1 MATIASV
8 ISSFLD
14 VEITGVKRYY
24 DAPPLSISTAEMP
37 FVFIRNPKVTSGTG
51 LTFGTTLPNY
61 INLSFEY
68 VIYIEQGRQSTQKDK
83 LDLALSFLQRVATA
97 FSVNSSSLF
106 IDDFSSE
113 VLYETH
119 GDSVGLIV
127 NTTVTC
133 SFGL

>member
-14 VEITGVKRYY
+14 LEITGVKRYY

>member
-1 MATIASV
+1 VATIASV

-119 GDSVGLIV
+119 GDSVGLII

>member
-1 MATIASV
+1 MATVASI

-14 VEITGVKRYY
+14 LEIVGVKRYY
-24 DAPPLSISTAEMP
+24 DAPPISISTAEMP
-37 FVFIRNPKVTSGTG
+37 FVFIRNPRITSGTS
-51 LTFGTTLPNY
+51 LTFGTTLPNFV
-61 INLSFEY
+61 NLTFEY
-68 VIYIEQGRQSTQKDK
+68 VVYIEQGRQSTQKDK
-83 LDLALSFLQRVATA
+83 LDLALDFLQKIATA

-119 GDSVGLIV
+119 GDSVGLII

>member
-119 GDSVGLIV
+119 GDSVGLII